1 MRRSSEIA
9 LATVFSSFLILLML
23 TEWLRRIEFAS
34 PAIQSLQADVIEIA
48 LSKSTQIPLAIALV
62 VYFIGLFGIVIRRRQ
77 NSEGSIALWKK
88 LTLADVCKIGLV
100 LLALA
105 ACLPAWTRGE
115 TGSVGNLKLGI
126 DQTTNALVL
135 LTGIVVG
142 CAAEALIGTGA
153 DMSRIIR
160 RVVLVAI
167 PLFLAATSPFQPAVP
182 HIYKYHDAVRWTGL
196 WVNPNTYGL
205 LMGAG
210 LVLAIGQVPW
220 KRIGWKTSQRVE
232 FIFLVMAAVLCGF
245 GLLKSYSRGA
255 WLATSCALMV
265 LLWFRASQKLRRNLI
280 PIALIILSGFAFGF
294 WNFRY
299 AESPLARRLFSVA
312 NRNDFSWRNRVTV
325 WRGSIQMMRDRPLLG
340 FGWGDVESAY
350 ERSYRARRLDESM
363 AIQLNDYFT
372 LANSAGVPALMFFI
386 GFAALSLRRQTK
398 PDASFSPHQSSARA
412 SAVLLLIGFWF
423 DGGLFKVATGPLFW
437 TLIEFS
443 RTTTIPAASL
453 PKDVVHRE
461 KLRRS
466 EMVLRMIAGLLT
478 LAAATSTAMH
488 VIVPRLA
495 ITSGR
500 VSFARKHL
508 VPPKAL
514 ADFDF
519 LMRQPIWRGQPVRV
533 LLDHAELANY
543 NRSLVEWKLEE
554 EIYRKFVL
562 SPQIDP
568 QFDADPAWRRPLWEY
583 FYPRIRR
590 QTDIEAAAQQ
600 TFQKLRNQ
608 ITPGSGGS
616 ASICEMWRSQ
626 SASEPGFEALCVGVW
641 RSIGIPARL
650 NVQRH
655 AEYLSGSEWRSVP
668 QADDTQ

>member
-62 VYFIGLFGIVIRRRQ
+62 VYFIGLLWIVIRRRQ

-135 LTGIVVG
+135 LTGVVVG
-142 CAAEALIGTGA
+142 CAAQALIDADA
-153 DMSRIIR
+153 DMSRVVR

-210 LVLAIGQVPW
+210 LVLAIGQVSW
-220 KRIGWKTSQRVE
+220 KRIGWKTSHGLE
-232 FIFLVMAAVLCGF
+232 FIFLIMAAALCGF

-255 WLATSCALMV
+255 WFATSCALMV

-280 PIALIILSGFAFGF
+280 PIALVILSGSTFAF
-294 WNFRY
+294 WKFRY
-299 AESPLARRLFSVA
+299 AENPLARRLFSAA

-325 WRGSIQMMRDRPLLG
+325 WRGSIPMMRDRPLLG
-340 FGWGDVESAY
+340 FGWGEVESAY
-350 ERSYRARRLDESM
+350 ERSYRARRLDDSK

-372 LANSAGVPALMFFI
+372 LATSAGVPALMLFF
-386 GFAALSLRRQTK
+386 GVAVLSLRGQTA
-398 PDASFSPHQSSARA
+398 PDKFSSGHSSTRA
-412 SAVLLLIGFWF
+412 AVLLLLIGFWF
-423 DGGLFKVATGPLFW
+423 DGGLFKLATGPLFW

-443 RTTTIPAASL
+443 RTTTIPAASV
-453 PKDVVHRE
+453 PRQAARRE

-466 EMVLRMIAGLLT
+466 EVVLRMTAGLLT
-478 LAAATSTAMH
+478 LAATAWTALH
-488 VIVPRLA
+488 LIVPRLT

-508 VPPKAL
+508 VSPKAL

-519 LMRQPIWRGQPVRV
+519 LMRQPIWHGQLVRV

-543 NRSLVEWKLEE
+543 NRSLVEWNLEE
-554 EIYRKFVL
+554 EVYRRFVL
-562 SPQIDP
+562 SPQIDA

-590 QTDIEAAAQQ
+590 QTDVEAAAQQ

-608 ITPGSGGS
+608 IAMGSGGS

-626 SASEPGFEALCVGVW
+626 SADKPGFEALCVAVW
-641 RSIGIPARL
+641 RSVGIPARL
-650 NVQRH
+650 NWQRH
-655 AEYLSGSEWRSVP
+655 AEYRSGSEWRSVP
-668 QADDTQ
+668 QADDAQ